1 MTTISIPTVEY
12 LPIADIMINGGT
24 QSRVKLNWDVIAE
37 YAEAITL
44 DAIFPPILVFYDGK
58 NYWLADGF
66 HRLHATK
73 KAGRQEIAVEI
84 HQGNRRDALLY
95 SVGANANHGLRRTN
109 ADKRRAVNIMLQDE
123 EWNHW
128 SNREIAKR
136 CGVSEFMVRQMRES
150 ICDKNADTKKRTVQR
165 QGKTYTLDTTHI
177 GEGITSTNIAQS
189 SKQHPDDEC
198 ERVLLCTDNPQQSQC
213 DHQIEVLI
221 GQLDSSTYVANGEQ
235 TPSFK
240 ESEVHLFN
248 EQPLTNVHQQLEHQ
262 SYATPSTE
270 TINLQ
275 DIKINKIAMEIIH
288 LSPEQLTQ
296 IISTS
301 ASNGLSKFHLK
312 TIIEAAKQALNEG
325 NQQEYFHKSYAVVGM
340 ESQETKRYTCADP
353 QL

>member
-1 MTTISIPTVEY
+1 MTTISIATVEY
-12 LPIADIMINGGT
+12 LPIADILINGGT

-44 DAIFPPILVFYDGK
+44 DAIFPPILVFYDSK

-84 HQGNRRDALLY
+84 HQGNCRDALLY

-165 QGKTYTLDTTHI
+165 QGKTYTVDTTHI
-177 GEGITSTNIAQS
+177 GEGMTSTNIAES
-189 SKQHPDDEC
+189 LKQHPDKGC
-198 ERVLLCTDNPQQSQC
+198 ERVLHTHNPQQSQC
-213 DHQIEVLI
+213 DHQIDVLV
-221 GQLDSSTYVANGEQ
+221 GQLDSSTYVANCEQ
-235 TPSFK
+235 TPSLK

-248 EQPLTNVHQQLEHQ
+248 AQPLTNVHPQLEHQ
-262 SYATPSTE
+262 CYSTPSTE

-275 DIKINKIAMEIIH
+275 DIMINKIAMEIIH
-288 LSPEQLTQ
+288 LSPEQLTKL
-296 IISTS
+296 ISTS

-325 NQQEYFHKSYAVVGM
+325 NQQESFHKTYAVVGM
-340 ESQETKRYTCADP
+340 E
-353 QL
+353 